1 MATTTSDLKERLRAD
16 TAHALE
22 AAAPRPVVGW
32 AVIGA
37 LCLALEAYVMLSWVL
52 SSDFAPSP
60 RGADPIPALT
70 LFWVRFFE
78 GLSLVM
84 VPLALL
90 YAWRTSRREGRL
102 STEAVIILAWTT
114 LFWQDPMINWARPSF
129 FYNAYFVNM
138 GNWTNQIPGWVNPN
152 SHFLPEPLLWMG
164 GMYVWLPPIIC
175 AMTVAAMRF
184 AKRRIP
190 GIGTMGLIATGVGFC
205 MLLDLVLE
213 VLWVR
218 SGVYA
223 YPAAISEFTL
233 FAGERYQFPV
243 YESIFWG
250 PMWALTGLLFFFRD
264 DRGRTFVERG
274 IDRVK
279 NARLHAPLR
288 LLALIGAINVGF
300 AGYNVLILWTTFQ
313 VDPTPAGYPSWLL
326 AGQCG
331 AGSDYECPG
340 PNVPIRLPGSPAI
353 PPFSGRN

>member
-1 MATTTSDLKERLRAD
+1 MATIGSEVKARLGA
-16 TAHALE
+16 TAGTPSRTLE

-32 AVIGA
+32 AVIGT
-37 LCLALEAYVMLSWVL
+37 LCLLLEAYVMIAWMLSP
-52 SSDFAPSP
+52 DFVPSP
-60 RGADPIPALT
+60 KGDDPIPGLT

-84 VPLALL
+84 VPLGLWW
-90 YAWRTSRREGRL
+90 AWRSSRREGRL
-102 STEAVIILAWTT
+102 SLDAIIILAWTT

-152 SHFLPEPLLWMG
+152 SHLLPEPLLWMG
-164 GMYVWLPPIIC
+164 GMYLWLPPIIC
-175 AMTVAAMRF
+175 AMTVGVMRL
-184 AKRRIP
+184 AKKRAP
-190 GIGTMGLIATGVGFC
+190 SLGTVGLIATGIGFC

-223 YPAAISEFTL
+223 YPAAIGAFTL
-233 FAGERYQFPV
+233 SAGQLWQFPV

-250 PMWALTGLLFFFRD
+250 PMWALTGLLYYFRD
-264 DRGRTFVERG
+264 DRGHTLVDRG

-279 NARLHAPLR
+279 SVRFRPVVR
-288 LLALIGAINVGF
+288 WLALVGAINVGF
-300 AGYNVLILWTTFQ
+300 AVYNVFILWTTFQ
-313 VDPTPAGYPSWLL
+313 VDPTPAGYPSWLR

-331 AGSDYECPG
+331 PGTDYACPA
-340 PNVPIRLPGSPAI
+340 PDVPIRLK
-353 PPFSGRN
+353 